1 MLQTTVIHRDKA
13 IYGPDAME
21 FNTERFFEGSVA
33 ATKGQLAFLAFSWGS
48 HACPGQAFTLT
59 QVKLGIAMILQNFSF
74 GLSPSYKHAPKVMF
88 ALAPQHGAPIIYHR
102 LKKISDSFEDWHAMR
117 VGGGGGGK

>member
-13 IYGPDAME
+13 IYCPDAME
-21 FNTERFFEGSVA
+21 FNPERLFEGSVA

-74 GLSPSYKHAPKVMF
+74 ELSPSYKHAPKVMF

-102 LKKISDSFEDWHAMR
+102 LKK
-117 VGGGGGGK
+117 